1 MCAWV
6 MTKHV
11 LMRKRV
17 DDMSDHNTLSQ
28 SIDNI
33 DNELDA
39 ENYRLHIINLVNRID
54 DVKLLKIIYQISHQY
69 YLRG

>member
-1 MCAWV
+1 MNNY
-6 MTKHV
+6 
-11 LMRKRV
+11 
-17 DDMSDHNTLSQ
+17 NTLSQ
-28 SIDNI
+28 SMYDNT

-54 DVKLLKIIYQISHQY
+54 DDKLLKIIYQISHQY